1 MASKLKSIIEYLY
14 DNYQIVTQAGYTSES
29 NSNTL
34 NQYLGNNIDVTGKSL
49 SIQLKVKRT
58 GLNEILAFD
67 KAIEDARYILKKIN
81 ECTEV
86 INPTEIPL
94 GMSGN
99 DYEFVINFETAE
111 EEIYEL

>member
-1 MASKLKSIIEYLY
+1 MASKLKSIIDYLNN
-14 DNYQIVTQAGYTSES
+14 NYQMFVQTGYTSKS

-34 NQYLGNNIDVTGKSL
+34 NQYLGNNIDITGKSL
-49 SIQLKVKRT
+49 SMQLKVKRT

-86 INPTEIPL
+86 VNPTEIPL
-94 GMSGN
+94 GISGN